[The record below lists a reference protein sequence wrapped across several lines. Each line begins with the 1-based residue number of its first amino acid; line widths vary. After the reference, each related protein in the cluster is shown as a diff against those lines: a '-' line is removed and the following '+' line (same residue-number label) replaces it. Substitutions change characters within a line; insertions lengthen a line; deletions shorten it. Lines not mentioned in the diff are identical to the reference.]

1 VTAAA
6 NSVKKWLSTR
16 VIGLISIA
24 FILMGIVTVV
34 GLSLRSNGILAVTAS
49 TWIDFERQA
58 QQKLLDLGTL
68 RELLGYGGFIHDF
81 YDYLLYGDEEHADQA
96 GYKLDGAV
104 VLLERYREDASA
116 LELRDI
122 EIIEDALVTYRA
134 NLEELREERAE
145 GLPAHVLGS
154 RFQIDDG
161 PALDALNRLTD
172 RWRRG
177 ASEARDAMS
186 LAVASGR
193 RSMDTTLWVM
203 PAFIL
208 AGGFVV
214 VLLRNLMVISREN
227 ERQEAKFRDLFQGS
241 INGLLILGA
250 DLRPLYA
257 NEAMATMLGLLDP
270 EALMERATLADFLPD
285 EEAQALTEIRAQ
297 LLSGEINR
305 TVLRL
310 EVLREDRFTVWLDMN
325 ARTVDWNGE
334 TAIQLAFLDVTEQV
348 VREREMEFNRA
359 ELENQ
364 TAELVAVAEDLDV
377 ERQRSEAALVE
388 AEEQRRFLQTLLIT
402 MPSPIFYKDLEGRVQ
417 GCNGAFAALYGK
429 TSDTELI
436 GSNLRELADASFT
449 RRTVEI
455 DSELIA
461 KGGTARYER
470 VFTLPNGDRRTMIYN
485 KAVYKKANG
494 DAAGIV
500 GVITDI
506 SEQKRM
512 EEELRRLATT
522 DPLTG
527 AFNRRAFME
536 AARINLIRAARYQEP
551 LTVIL
556 ADIDHFKKV
565 NDTHGHATGDEA
577 LKLFVST
584 VQATLRETDVLGR
597 MGGEEFAVLLPHT
610 AMDAAMGLAN
620 RLREILAGILVPYP
634 GGTLQFT
641 VSMGVSSYRDHGDS
655 IDALLQ
661 SSDEALYAAKEGGRN
676 RVIAAS
682 ADLG

>member
-1 VTAAA
+1 
-6 NSVKKWLSTR
+6 
-16 VIGLISIA
+16 
-24 FILMGIVTVV
+24 
-34 GLSLRSNGILAVTAS
+34 
-49 TWIDFERQA
+49 
-58 QQKLLDLGTL
+58 
-68 RELLGYGGFIHDF
+68 
-81 YDYLLYGDEEHADQA
+81 
-96 GYKLDGAV
+96 
-104 VLLERYREDASA
+104 
-116 LELRDI
+116 
-122 EIIEDALVTYRA
+122 
-134 NLEELREERAE
+134 
-145 GLPAHVLGS
+145 
-154 RFQIDDG
+154 
-161 PALDALNRLTD
+161 
-172 RWRRG
+172 
-177 ASEARDAMS
+177 
-186 LAVASGR
+186 
-193 RSMDTTLWVM
+193 
-203 PAFIL
+203 
-208 AGGFVV
+208 
-214 VLLRNLMVISREN
+214 
-227 ERQEAKFRDLFQGS
+227 
-241 INGLLILGA
+241 
-250 DLRPLYA
+250 
-257 NEAMATMLGLLDP
+257 
-270 EALMERATLADFLPD
+270 
-285 EEAQALTEIRAQ
+285 
-297 LLSGEINR
+297 
-305 TVLRL
+305 
-310 EVLREDRFTVWLDMN
+310 
-325 ARTVDWNGE
+325 
-334 TAIQLAFLDVTEQV
+334 
-348 VREREMEFNRA
+348 
-359 ELENQ
+359 
-364 TAELVAVAEDLDV
+364 
-377 ERQRSEAALVE
+377 
-388 AEEQRRFLQTLLIT
+388 
-402 MPSPIFYKDLEGRVQ
+402 
-417 GCNGAFAALYGK
+417 
-429 TSDTELI
+429 
-436 GSNLRELADASFT
+436 
-449 RRTVEI
+449 
-455 DSELIA
+455 
-461 KGGTARYER
+461 
-470 VFTLPNGDRRTMIYN
+470 MIYN

>member
-1 VTAAA
+1 
-6 NSVKKWLSTR
+6 
-16 VIGLISIA
+16 
-24 FILMGIVTVV
+24 M
-34 GLSLRSNGILAVTAS
+34 SLRSNSILATTAS
-49 TWIDFERQA
+49 TWIDFERKA
-58 QQKLLDLGTL
+58 QQRLLDLGTL

-81 YDYLLYGDEEHADQA
+81 YDYLLFGDEEQA
-96 GYKLDGAV
+96 VRAAAKLDGAV
-104 VLLERYREDASA
+104 VLLEQYRETASA

-134 NLEELREERAE
+134 NMEDLREKRAE
-145 GLPAHVLGS
+145 GLSVAELGG
-154 RFQIDDG
+154 RYKINDG
-161 PALDALNRLTD
+161 PALAALNRLTD

-177 ASEARDAMS
+177 ASDARDAMS
-186 LAVASGR
+186 QAVSSGR
-193 RSMDTTLWVM
+193 KATETTLWVM

-214 VLLRNLMVISREN
+214 ILLRNLMAISREN
-227 ERQEAKFRDLFQGS
+227 ERKEAKFRDLFQGS

-250 DLRPLYA
+250 DLRPLHA
-257 NEAMATMLGLLDP
+257 NEAMATMLGLSDA
-270 EALMERATLADFLPD
+270 EALMERATLADFLPE
-285 EEAQALTEIRAQ
+285 EEARALSEIHTQ
-297 LLSGEINR
+297 LLSGEIKR
-305 TVLRL
+305 TALRM

-325 ARTVDWNGE
+325 ARTVEWNE
-334 TAIQLAFLDVTEQV
+334 EKAIQLAFLDVTEQV

-377 ERQRSEAALVE
+377 ERQRSEAALAE
-388 AEEQRRFLQTLLIT
+388 AEEQRRFLQTLLTT

-417 GCNGAFAALYGK
+417 GCNGAFAGLYGK

-436 GSNLRELADASFT
+436 GSNLQELADASFT
-449 RRTVEI
+449 RRTAEI

-485 KAVYKKANG
+485 KAVYNKANG

-556 ADIDHFKKV
+556 ADIDYFKRV
-565 NDTHGHATGDEA
+565 NDTYGHATGDEA

-584 VQATLRETDVLGR
+584 IQGTLRETDVLGR
-597 MGGEEFAVLLPHT
+597 MGGEEFAILLPHT
-610 AMDAAMGLAN
+610 AIDAAMGLAN
-620 RLREILAGILVPYP
+620 RLRESLAAILVPHP

-661 SSDEALYAAKEGGRN
+661 SSDEALYVAKEGGRN
-676 RVIAAS
+676 RVIAATS
-682 ADLG
+682 DRG